1 MRRHARFRAIPAVLA
16 LSAAAT
22 SLLLPMQPAAA
33 AFPGCNGLISF
44 DSDQTGGGY
53 SFTEVYVMNPDGTGV
68 TQLTNNTTFDGIA
81 NFSADGQ
88 QLVYSD
94 GPPQYRKGNYDLFV
108 MNVDGSGAHDI
119 TNTPEQDYNPA
130 WSPTGQKI
138 VFTSH
143 ESHAQYD
150 TWVIGSDGSNPVNI
164 TAGNAARDQF
174 PDWSPSGSKIL
185 EVNDAAGYRQIYVM
199 NPDGSGLTQLTFD
212 PHNYGYPNWSPDG
225 TKMVYQELQRGGSWE
240 IFTANADGTNP
251 VRLTNDPSPDR
262 HPAWSPDGTKI
273 VWDSK
278 RTGNYEIYTM
288 SADGSNVTQLTFYGS
303 VTAHP
308 DWQAVAC

>member
-1 MRRHARFRAIPAVLA
+1 MRRDARRRTFVPFLA
-16 LSAAAT
+16 LVAT
-22 SLLLPMQPAAA
+22 LTAFLLPMRPAAA

-53 SFTEVYVMNPDGTGV
+53 SFKEVYVMNPDGSGV
-68 TQLTNNTTFDGIA
+68 TQLTFNSTFDGIA

-88 QLVYSD
+88 QIVYSN

-108 MNVDGSGAHDI
+108 MNVDGTGAHDI
-119 TNTPEQDYNPA
+119 TNTPQQDYNPA

-143 ESHAQYD
+143 ETHAQYD
-150 TWVIGSDGSNPVNI
+150 TFVIGADGSNPVNI
-164 TAGNAARDQF
+164 TAGNTARDQF
-174 PDWSPSGSKIL
+174 PDWSPNGSNIL
-185 EVNDAAGYRQIYVM
+185 ETNDASGFRQIFVM
-199 NPDGSGLTQLTFD
+199 HPDGSGMTQLTFD
-212 PHNYGYPNWSPDG
+212 PRNHGYSNWSPDG
-225 TKMVYQELQRGGSWE
+225 TKMVYQELQPGGSWE
-240 IFTANADGTNP
+240 IFTANADGTGA
-251 VRLTNDPSPDR
+251 VRLTTDPAPDR

-273 VWDSK
+273 VFDSR
-278 RTGNYEIYTM
+278 RTGQYEIFTM
-288 SADGSNVTQLTFYGS
+288 DADGSNVTQLTSYGA